1 MFGKNIG
8 WPCKIVQLPISNLEG
23 QVTDERRDRDLKQTD
38 AAAVNKQISIQT
50 DSKPSEFVRPLTSIT
65 LTE

>member
-1 MFGKNIG
+1 MFGKTIG

-23 QVTDERRDRDLKQTD
+23 RVTDERRNKDLKETD

-65 LTE
+65 LN